1 MKKRFRKTL
10 RLLDEKYPSGMG
22 DDLLL
27 YDLGCRTEMSRLMAK
42 KYFVLNNITD
52 IDFDVDQ
59 DEITELSDDTQV
71 TTSFEVFEHLLN
83 PYAVLK
89 AIKSEE
95 LLCSVPLRVWFSRA
109 YWRSDKRDRHFHEF
123 ERRQFLW
130 LLDATGWDVL
140 DSGVWY
146 IGQGIGIRP
155 FLRLFFPSYF
165 WVHAKRR

>member
-1 MKKRFRKTL
+1 MKKRFKKTL
-10 RLLDEKYPSGMG
+10 ELLGEKYPPII
-22 DDLLL
+22 L
-27 YDLGCRTEMSRLMAK
+27 YDLGRITELSTLMNK
-42 KYFVLNNITD
+42 TNVVLNNFQD
-52 IDFDVDQ
+52 VDFDVDQ
-59 DEITELSDDTQV
+59 REISTLSESVQL

-146 IGQGIGIRP
+146 IGHGIGIRP

>member
-1 MKKRFRKTL
+1 MKKRFKKTL
-10 RLLDEKYPSGMG
+10 ELLGEKYPPII
-22 DDLLL
+22 L
-27 YDLGCRTEMSRLMAK
+27 YDLGRITELSTLMNK
-42 KYFVLNNITD
+42 TNVVLNNFQD
-52 IDFDVDQ
+52 VDFDVDQ
-59 DEITELSDDTQV
+59 REISTLSESVQL